1 MTVLTADG
9 VMLARLQ
16 GLKEPVEIR
25 DPSGRVLGHYTP
37 TMSAEKAVVY
47 EKIKGLFD
55 LEAARRT
62 LETQRDQGRTLEE
75 IMRDLRASEN
85 RG

>member
-1 MTVLTADG
+1 MIAGRKRQEGRGRRRHAGREEKRVGTA
-9 VMLARLQ
+9 AANA
-16 GLKEPVEIR
+16 E
-25 DPSGRVLGHYTP
+25 
-37 TMSAEKAVVY
+37 AEKVN
-47 EKIKGLFD
+47 GLFD

-75 IMRDLRASEN
+75 ILRDLQASEN

>member
-1 MTVLTADG
+1 MTILTADD
-9 VMLARLQ
+9 VMVARLE
-16 GLKEPVEIR
+16 GLKEPVEIH
-25 DPSGRVLGHYTP
+25 DPSGKVLGHYTP
-37 TMSAEKAVVY
+37 AVSAEKAALHKKVR
-47 EKIKGLFD
+47 GLFD

-75 IMRDLRASEN
+75 IMRDLRVSEN

>member
-1 MTVLTADG
+1 MTILTADD

-16 GLKEPVEIR
+16 GLKEPVEFR
-25 DPSGRVLGHYTP
+25 DASGKVLGHYTP
-37 TMSAEKAVVY
+37 AVSAEQAARY
-47 EKIKGLFD
+47 EKVKGLFD
-55 LEAARRT
+55 VEAARRT
-62 LETQRDQGRTLEE
+62 LETQRDQGRPLED